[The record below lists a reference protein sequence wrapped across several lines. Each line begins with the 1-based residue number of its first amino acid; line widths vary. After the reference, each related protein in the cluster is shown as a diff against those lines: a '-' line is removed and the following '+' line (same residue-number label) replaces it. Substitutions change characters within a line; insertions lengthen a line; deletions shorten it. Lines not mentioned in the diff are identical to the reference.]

1 MPSVLLV
8 AALAAALPLE
18 QRVVPRHSVSGF
30 SAGASIALNHCVA
43 YADVVDGVG
52 IIGGSPYGCNT
63 VPDSFNSCSGYAS
76 HPPNVHLENTSIP
89 WNQWVDDIRRGY
101 LNQRA
106 ASERIAALSNLV
118 DKPVFLF
125 SGLDDVY
132 VYQSVMRAVAD
143 QFRNLSARVK
153 TEFDYYAAHAWV
165 VDRETCAHAGVQEAR
180 NECCGFKNGST
191 ACPLPPHNRGVSPLG
206 CCGKCSSGDED
217 DRTNT
222 TVPKSAGWRPPI
234 NSCDYDLAG
243 TILRWILGAAN
254 VEPRARGG
262 ASKGAAGGAVEP
274 SNLIAVQQAQFLP
287 NGSSLRSALLDDTGF
302 VYVPSRCR
310 ATQGSE
316 AAAPNAEG
324 GRHLGW
330 STVRPL
336 FSAACRIHVHYHPCG
351 GSWRVLSLSYMLENA
366 LPAYAETND
375 LVLLYPQSS
384 AGGDNP
390 VGNGCFDW
398 FGATGEAF
406 DSRSS
411 VQINTVLN
419 MMTMLRE
426 GGVRRE
432 EARRAITLRDERYL
446 NVD

>member
-1 MPSVLLV
+1 MPRAPLLLAVLPLAWAG
-8 AALAAALPLE
+8 AASAPLLE
-18 QRVVPRHSVSGF
+18 QRVLPRHSVSGF
-30 SAGASIALNHCVA
+30 SAGASIALNHLVA
-43 YADVVDGVG
+43 YSDICDGVG

-63 VPDSFNSCSGYAS
+63 VPDSSNSCSGYVS
-76 HPPNVHLENTSIP
+76 HPPNAHLENKSIP
-89 WNQWVDDIRRGY
+89 WNTWVDGIRRGY

-125 SGLDDVY
+125 SGLDDVW

-153 TEFDYYAAHAWV
+153 TEFTYYAAHAWV
-165 VDRETCAHAGVQEAR
+165 VDRETCVHAGVQEAR
-180 NECCGFKNGST
+180 DECCGFKNGST
-191 ACPLPPHNRGVSPLG
+191 KCPLPPHNRAVSPLG
-206 CCGKCSSGDED
+206 CCGICSSGDED

-222 TVPKSAGWRPPI
+222 TVPMSAGWRPPI

-243 TILRWILGAAN
+243 AILRWILGAAN
-254 VEPRARGG
+254 VAPRA
-262 ASKGAAGGAVEP
+262 ASGAVVP

-287 NGSSLRSALLDDTGF
+287 NGSSLRSALLDETGF

-310 ATQGSE
+310 ATQASD
-316 AAAPNAEG
+316 ADAPNATNEQKGRAIPG
-324 GRHLGW
+324 GR
-330 STVRPL
+330 SAVRPL
-336 FSAACRIHVHYHPCG
+336 FSSACRIHVHYHPCG
-351 GSWRVLSLSYMLENA
+351 GGWRTLSLSYMLQNA

-375 LVLLYPQSS
+375 VVLLYPQSS

-390 VGNGCFDW
+390 VGGGCFDW

-406 DSRSS
+406 DTRSG

-426 GGVRRE
+426 E
-432 EARRAITLRDERYL
+432 EEVWKEGRL
-446 NVD
+446 